1 MKSVLNRLVFVILMV
16 LVGIGLFP
24 CAAWIAA
31 LTPVLGRAQN
41 IKPTDP
47 PIFICAN
54 FAHSEI
60 VMPITDS
67 EIDWQSMFELADV
80 KLAHPELYLS
90 FGWGDLAFFQQTGTW
105 EDMRFDTSVAALMGG
120 RPTTLRVVVQKIPRG
135 DPECLM
141 LVIDAEGRRALAG
154 HIRETL
160 ATIPPILASG
170 STKYERYYIAKGR
183 YGIFHTCNQWVSD
196 GLRKAGLPYAWYAPF
211 SFDVTWPLYKI
222 PY

>member
-1 MKSVLNRLVFVILMV
+1 MKSTLRRLLLVFCAAVFV
-16 LVGIGLFP
+16 FALFP
-24 CAAWIAA
+24 LAAWIAA
-31 LTPVLGRAQN
+31 LSPVLGRIQN

-47 PIFICAN
+47 PIFVCAN

-67 EIDWQSMFELADV
+67 EIDWQTMFNLADI

-90 FGWGDLAFFQQTGTW
+90 FGWGDLAFFQQTRTW
-105 EDMRFDTSVAALMGG
+105 EDIRLGTSVAAFTGEL
-120 RPTTLRVVVQKIPRG
+120 PTTLRVIFQKIPRD

-141 LVIDAEGRRALAG
+141 LVIDPEGRRALAQ

-160 ATIPPILASG
+160 ANIPPTLAEG
-170 STKYERYYIAKGR
+170 STKHERYYIAKGR
-183 YGIFHTCNQWVSD
+183 YSIFHTCNQWASD

-211 SFDVTWPLYKI
+211 SFDVIWPLYKI